1 MSVLEGPDTRSG
13 SPRAV
18 RRVRVVA
25 GILQGLAYV
34 LMLVGVW
41 GVPVVL
47 LLLPSPPA
55 TGPSTDAWHLWSL
68 VELTVTSMGGSWLLW
83 TVSDWLRADL
93 PPD

>member
-13 SPRAV
+13 PPPGV
-18 RRVRVVA
+18 LRVRVVA
-25 GILQGLAYV
+25 GIVQGLAYV

-41 GVPVVL
+41 GAPVVL
-47 LLLPSPPA
+47 LVLPSPPA
-55 TGPSTDAWHLWSL
+55 TAPSADPWHLWSL
-68 VELTVTSMGGSWLLW
+68 VELTVASMVGSWLLW